1 MPSVI
6 GSIVYASILVVLLI
20 QALRLMRLG
29 AQSLSAKQASPAD
42 RTGIQT
48 IHPELLDEQ
57 GNLTSEDLWA
67 VRLTD
72 PAGTATPEV
81 QQ

>member
-6 GSIVYASILVVLLI
+6 GLIVDASILVVLLI

-29 AQSLSAKQASPAD
+29 AQSLSAKQAPAD

-67 VRLTD
+67 VRFTD
-72 PAGTATPEV
+72 PAGTATTEV
-81 QQ
+81 

>member
-29 AQSLSAKQASPAD
+29 AQSLSAKQASPPD

-48 IHPELLDEQ
+48 IHPELLDQQ

-67 VRLTD
+67 VRFTD

>member
-1 MPSVI
+1 MSSVI
-6 GSIVYASILVVLLI
+6 GSIVYAFILGFLLI

-29 AQSLSAKQASPAD
+29 AQSSSAKQASPAD

-48 IHPELLDEQ
+48 IHPEFLDEQ
-57 GNLTSEDLWA
+57 GNVTSEHLWA
-67 VRLTD
+67 VRFTD
-72 PAGTATPEV
+72 PASTATPEV